1 MLILHI
7 LYFFICLSREFIKAT
22 NGLVMNPEEGKR
34 FLCVWLL
41 FYAKYFLVLMV
52 TGIIRID
59 ETLLV
64 PTLYFLQ
71 SSICSSKLVQHL
83 SAIIIHIFRNI
94 QGQWAKDSLMWCSR
108 ISKKR
113 VKKWSNSSK
122 Q

>member
-1 MLILHI
+1 MLVLHI

-34 FLCVWLL
+34 FLCVWLF
-41 FYAKYFLVLMV
+41 FYAMYFLVLMI

-71 SSICSSKLVQHL
+71 SSICSSKLV
-83 SAIIIHIFRNI
+83 IIHILRNI
-94 QGQWAKDSLMWCSR
+94 QGQW
-108 ISKKR
+108 
-113 VKKWSNSSK
+113 VKKV
-122 Q
+122 